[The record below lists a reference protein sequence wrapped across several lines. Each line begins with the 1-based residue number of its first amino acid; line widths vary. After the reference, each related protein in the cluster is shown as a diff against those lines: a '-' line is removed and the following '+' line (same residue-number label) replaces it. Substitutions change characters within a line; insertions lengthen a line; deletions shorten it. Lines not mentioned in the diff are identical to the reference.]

1 MELATNLLLAVGV
14 SADAFAVAVGR
25 GAAANRLK
33 TFEALR
39 LALFFGAFQAFMPV
53 MGWLLGNRFKDLIV
67 SGDHW
72 LAFVLL
78 CAIGGKMIYDDWR
91 LSDAN
96 EDTDTSIRHLLLL
109 AFATSI
115 DALAVGVG
123 LVVLESITTP
133 ALIIGAVTFTF
144 SLGGVFL
151 GHRFKGLA
159 RSKSKTVGGL
169 ILIAIG
175 TKILVDH
182 LGIF

>member
-14 SADAFAVAVGR
+14 SADAFAVAVSR
-25 GAAANRLK
+25 GAAAKRLRA
-33 TFEALR
+33 FEAFR

-53 MGWLLGNRFKDLIV
+53 IGWLLGNSFKDLIV
-67 SGDHW
+67 SWDHW
-72 LAFVLL
+72 LAFALL
-78 CAIGGKMIYDDWR
+78 GAIGGKMIYDDWR
-91 LSDAN
+91 PGETD
-96 EDTDTSIRHLLLL
+96 EDTNTSIGHLLLL
-109 AFATSI
+109 SIATSI

-123 LVVLESITTP
+123 LLVLESITVP
-133 ALIIGAVTFTF
+133 ALIIGAVTFMF

-159 RSKSKTVGGL
+159 RSKSKTIGGL